1 MSIERGEIAQQTARK
16 KIIIDTDTASDDAV
30 ALVAALRDPTLQVLA
45 ITAVAGNVELPLAVK
60 NALLSVERA
69 GTYRPPV
76 YVGAAGP
83 LLCELET
90 ADQIHGADGM
100 GDLGTLGEPTL
111 APTPGHGA
119 DALARY
125 AGEGDGEVELLTL
138 GPLTNVALAI
148 RKHPEAMR
156 KLRHIT
162 IMGGAHPYHNPH
174 TVCAEFNIMVDPE
187 AAQIVFSFGVPITLV
202 TLEACGGAAEL
213 DDAAM
218 ERMRGTGEI
227 GRFCVDCNRTLTELA
242 RAQGGVPSL
251 GLPDPAAL
259 AVLARPELIRE
270 SFPAHTRVETQG
282 EFTRGA
288 TVFCK
293 PGNLY
298 SPAFGDEPAPENSL
312 VVTGLDVAGFHQY
325 LLDRVAL

>member
-1 MSIERGEIAQQTARK
+1 MR

-45 ITAVAGNVELPLAVK
+45 ITTVAGNVELPLAVK

-69 GTYRPPV
+69 GTYQPPV
-76 YVGAAGP
+76 YVGAPGP

-100 GDLGTLGEPTL
+100 GDLGTLGEPAL
-111 APTPGHGA
+111 APAPGHGA

-125 AGEGDGEVELLTL
+125 AGGGEAELLTL

-148 RKHPEAMR
+148 RKYPEAMK

-213 DDAAM
+213 GEAAM
-218 ERMRGTGEI
+218 EKMRAASEA
-227 GRFCVDCNRTLTELA
+227 GRFCIDCNRTMIELA
-242 RAQGGVPSL
+242 RANSGAPSVD
-251 GLPDPAAL
+251 LPDPAAL
-259 AVLARPELIRE
+259 AVLARPDLIRE

-282 EFTRGA
+282 AFTRGA

-298 SPAFGDEPAPENSL
+298 DPAFGDEAAPENSL

-325 LLDRVAL
+325 LLDRVTP

>member
-1 MSIERGEIAQQTARK
+1 MQTARK

-125 AGEGDGEVELLTL
+125 ADQGEVELLTL

-325 LLDRVAL
+325 LLDRVAE

>member
-90 ADQIHGADGM
+90 ADQI
-100 GDLGTLGEPTL
+100 
-111 APTPGHGA
+111 HGA

-325 LLDRVAL
+325 LLDGVAL

>member
-1 MSIERGEIAQQTARK
+1 M
-16 KIIIDTDTASDDAV
+16 
-30 ALVAALRDPTLQVLA
+30 
-45 ITAVAGNVELPLAVK
+45 
-60 NALLSVERA
+60 
-69 GTYRPPV
+69 
-76 YVGAAGP
+76 
-83 LLCELET
+83 
-90 ADQIHGADGM
+90 HGADGM

-111 APTPGHGA
+111 APAPGHGA

-125 AGEGDGEVELLTL
+125 AGRGEMELLTL

-202 TLEACGGAAEL
+202 TLEACGGTAEL

-218 ERMRGTGEI
+218 EQMREAGEI

-242 RAQGGVPSL
+242 RAQGGAPSL

-259 AVLARPELIRE
+259 AVLARPDLIRE

-288 TVFCK
+288 TIFCR

-298 SPAFGDEPAPENSL
+298 DPAFGDEPAPENSL

-325 LLDRVAL
+325 LFDRVAL